1 MHYSLNHFKCV
12 VAAAAAAVL
21 LQSCPTLCDPIDGSS
36 VKYIYTMVKSIS
48 RTFQLPQ
55 LKLCPL
61 NNSPFPYP
69 PAPATTI
76 FFSVSMNLATLDTSY
91 KQNNTIF
98 VFFHLA

>member
-1 MHYSLNHFKCV
+1 
-12 VAAAAAAVL
+12 
-21 LQSCPTLCDPIDGSS
+21 
-36 VKYIYTMVKSIS
+36 MVKPIS

-61 NNSPFPYP
+61 NNPPFPYP